1 MAKAANGQ
9 APPTPEAKRAFVQ
22 RALTARLLAEQTV
35 AELAHL
41 PLGALAVAM
50 VWHEVS
56 QVAAVLWLSAL
67 VVASLARLAIRIR
80 ARAGDLSHGV
90 PQSVR
95 IATVVVAAVW
105 GVGIHGIAADVPVV
119 QAALLLLIICGLT
132 AAAASTLLADP
143 PSYVMYTGGLL
154 TLAAAGALRLAA
166 HREFQIAF
174 VIVLLYGAVM
184 AMIYVRLRR
193 VLLESLSNEYEV
205 EQSRADADRERAF
218 LALLFR
224 SAPDA
229 VVVLDRRHC
238 VLRANPAFERLF
250 GYSLEE
256 AREHPLDELILP
268 ESEKTASTIFRARIE
283 AGSTIQMDAKRRRRD
298 GSEFDA
304 RIAATRVDSE
314 DGVMLVMYSD
324 ITEQKT
330 AERALRDSEARLF
343 RTLASLPVGIMVV
356 DVSGVPFF
364 VNDAARDLLGKGL
377 DATSRIERLAATYQ
391 AYIAGTDTLYPAER
405 MPIVRALA
413 GEEASADD
421 IEIHR
426 PDGNINL
433 EVFGSPIRD
442 SSGNVVFGVA
452 AFTDITERRRI
463 AEALNAARVAAE
475 EATASKSA
483 FLANMSHEIRTPLN
497 GILGMAEV
505 LLDGDL
511 SAENR
516 RSVETI
522 ISSGE
527 TLLRV
532 INDILDFSKI
542 EAGQLDIEHVE
553 VDVPVLI
560 ESTARL
566 LMAKASAAGIEVVI
580 DIGADV
586 PTRVVGDPTRLR
598 QVLANLVGNAVKFTA
613 RGEVVIEVRR
623 VGGDARTPSLRF
635 SVCDTGAGIAAEK
648 IDSIFEAFRQADT
661 TTTRRYGGTGLGL
674 SISRRL
680 VELMGGNLM
689 VTSTEGV
696 GSTFTFTLP
705 MPIADATERSASPTP
720 RLADSKILIVDDNAT
735 NRRAMRS
742 VLETAGSTV
751 LDVQDG
757 TSALSE
763 LRAAAHTGSPFA
775 AVVSDVAMPGLDGF
789 DLATAIRGDA
799 SIQSTPIVLAS
810 SIHRRGDHARTRS
823 LGIAAYLLKPIP
835 REDLLL
841 ALRQAIGRTGTPTGG
856 VPIIADRAPAG
867 APARAC
873 RVLIAED
880 NVVNQEVA
888 STVLRRRGHA
898 VHVVGNGLA
907 AVEAAATQP
916 YDVILM
922 DLQMPELDGIE
933 ATARIRTLPRGRDVR
948 IIALTANAM
957 AGERERCI
965 AAGMDDYL
973 AKPFKSVE
981 LVAAVENRPH
991 TPQGAVSSVDAPP
1004 LDLHGLRTDLELG
1017 GVVEI
1022 MDDILDTF
1030 AHDSPARMEALRAA
1044 VASGDARTIERAAHA
1059 FKSGASTIRARP
1071 LADLLQGLERD
1082 ARAGTLDD
1090 AVSMLARIEQAFA
1103 AVQRQLQSARGTETH
1118 GE

>member
-1 MAKAANGQ
+1 MATAANGRVG
-9 APPTPEAKRAFVQ
+9 PTQEGKRAFVQ

-50 VWHEVS
+50 VWGEVPH
-56 QVAAVLWLSAL
+56 VASVVWL
-67 VVASLARLAIRIR
+67 VVLVAGSLSRLALRIR

-90 PQSVR
+90 PWSVR
-95 IATVVVAAVW
+95 LATVAVAAVW
-105 GVGIHGIAADVPVV
+105 GVGMYGVAPHVPAV
-119 QAALLLLIICGLT
+119 QAGLLLLIVCGLT
-132 AAAASTLLADP
+132 AGAASTLLADP
-143 PSYVMYTGGLL
+143 PSYVIYTGGLL
-154 TLAAAGALRLAA
+154 TLGAAGTLRLASQ
-166 HREFQIAF
+166 REFQIAF
-174 VIVLLYGAVM
+174 IIILLYGAVM
-184 AMIYVRLRR
+184 ANIYMRLRR
-193 VLLESLSNEYEV
+193 VLLESLSNEYEI
-205 EQSRADADRERAF
+205 EQNRADADRERAF

-229 VVVLDRRHC
+229 VVVLDRKHC

-250 GYSLEE
+250 GYSFEE
-256 AREHPLDELILP
+256 ARERPLDELILP
-268 ESEKTASTIFRARIE
+268 ASEKAASETFRTRIE
-283 AGSTIQMDAKRRRRD
+283 SGSTIQMDAKRRRRD
-298 GSEFDA
+298 GTEFDV
-304 RIAATRVDSE
+304 RISATRVQSDE
-314 DGVMLVMYSD
+314 GMTLVMYED
-324 ITEQKT
+324 ITERKS
-330 AERALRDSEARLF
+330 AERTLRDSEARLF
-343 RTLASLPVGIMVV
+343 RTLASLPVGIMVL

-364 VNDAARDLLGKGL
+364 INDAARELLGKGL
-377 DATSRIERLAATYQ
+377 EVAPAAEWLASAYHV
-391 AYIAGTDTLYPAER
+391 YIAGTDQLYPIER
-405 MPIVRALA
+405 MPIIRALA
-413 GEEASADD
+413 GEEATADD
-421 IEIHR
+421 VEIHR
-426 PDGNINL
+426 PEGNVIL
-433 EVFGSPIRD
+433 EVYGSPIRD
-442 SSGNVVFGVA
+442 ASGNVIFGVA
-452 AFTDITERRRI
+452 AFTDITERRRT

-505 LLDGDL
+505 LLDSEL

-516 RSVETI
+516 RSVQTI
-522 ISSGE
+522 IGSGE

-566 LMAKASAAGIEVVI
+566 LMPKASAAGLEVVI

-586 PTRVVGDPTRLR
+586 PARVIGDPTRLR
-598 QVLANLVGNAVKFTA
+598 QVLANLVGNAVKFTS

-623 VGGDARTPSLRF
+623 VDGEGGTPSLRF
-635 SVCDTGAGIAAEK
+635 SVCDTGAGIPADK

-680 VELMGGNLM
+680 VQLMGGNLM
-689 VTSTEGV
+689 VTSAEGV
-696 GSTFTFTLP
+696 GSTFSFTLP
-705 MPIADATERSASPTP
+705 MPVADADEPSTSPVV
-720 RLADSKILIVDDNAT
+720 RLADSRILIVDDNAT

-751 LDVQDG
+751 VDVADG
-757 TSALSE
+757 TSALHE
-763 LRAAAHTGSPFA
+763 LRAAAHAGSPFT
-775 AVVSDVAMPGLDGF
+775 AVVSDLAMPGLDGF
-789 DLATAIRGDA
+789 DLASAIRGDA

-810 SIHRRGDHARTRS
+810 SIHRRGDNERTRA

-835 REDLLL
+835 REELLL
-841 ALRQAIGRTGTPTGG
+841 ALRQAIGRPGTPTRG
-856 VPIIADRAPAG
+856 VPIVADRVPTSVPAT
-867 APARAC
+867 AC

-888 STVLRRRGHA
+888 STVLRRRGHS

-907 AVEAAATQP
+907 AVAAAAAGT

-922 DLQMPELDGIE
+922 DLQMPELDGLE
-933 ATARIRTLPRGRDVR
+933 ATARIRALPHGGDVR
-948 IIALTANAM
+948 IVALTANAM

-981 LVAAVENRPH
+981 LVAAVENRLDA
-991 TPQGAVSSVDAPP
+991 TPPAMSTADGQPV
-1004 LDLHGLRTDLELG
+1004 DLHGLRTDLELG
-1017 GVVEI
+1017 GVVDI
-1022 MDDILDTF
+1022 MDDILGTF
-1030 AHDSPARMEALRAA
+1030 ANDSPSRMETLRSA
-1044 VASGDARTIERAAHA
+1044 VASGDARAIERAAHA

-1082 ARAGTLDD
+1082 ARAGQLDD
-1090 AVSMLARIEQAFA
+1090 AASMLTRIEQAFA
-1103 AVQRQLQSARGTETH
+1103 AVQRQLQSARGTGTH
-1118 GE
+1118 GK